1 MGQLL
6 IPVVEGAHLGDDFV
20 RRVIGVVA
28 AAVVEEVDEVSGCG
42 WNGSEVCG
50 RGGDPRVTLVDGL
63 GTERRGNGGNG
74 NGERARARTK
84 EIDIQNNPRIKIN
97 NMTLRIK

>member
-1 MGQLL
+1 VGQLL

-63 GTERRGNGGNG
+63 GTERRGNGGWNG
-74 NGERARARTK
+74 SEW
-84 EIDIQNNPRIKIN
+84 
-97 NMTLRIK
+97 TLC